1 MKKSLSGSIG
11 IVNGGSF
18 MSAVK
23 YGRIIMHID
32 VNSAFLSW
40 QAVYNLQKGDT
51 FDLRDVP
58 SVVGGSQADRRG
70 IVLAKSMPAKKYDI
84 KTGEVLW
91 QARQK
96 CPELVVVPPNYDL
109 YMKCSNML
117 YELMQDYSPKLQRFS
132 IDEMFLDYTG
142 MENHFGEPL
151 EAAHKIRER
160 IKQELGFTVNIGIGV
175 NKLTAKVAGDLKKP
189 DMVHT
194 LYPHELEAKMWPL
207 PVEDLFMVGRQT
219 KKKLNALNI
228 HTIGQLARADRKL
241 LTGKLHSFGN
251 LIWCYANG
259 IDESQ
264 VQAGY
269 FLQMKGIGNGTT
281 IRFDVTEKPVAYK
294 VILSLTES
302 VALRLR
308 AAHACCRVVCIEIRN
323 SELQNYSHQRK
334 LFTHTNITMEIYRA
348 AVELFNEAW
357 KGEKIRHLGV
367 RVTDLCSDE
376 YMQTSVF
383 DEKYTDKKHALDK
396 ALDYIRGKYGNEAV
410 MRAVFADGEFSPMSG
425 GSGGE
430 DYPLMSSI
438 L

>member
-1 MKKSLSGSIG
+1 MSTAQHKK
-11 IVNGGSF
+11 
-18 MSAVK
+18 
-23 YGRIIMHID
+23 YPRIIMHID

-51 FDLRDVP
+51 FDLREVP

-70 IVLAKSMPAKKYDI
+70 IVLAKSMPAKKYGI

-96 CPELVVVPPNYDL
+96 CPDLVVVPPNYDL

-117 YELMQDYSPKLQRFS
+117 FELVQEYSPQVQRFS
-132 IDEMFLDYTG
+132 IDEMFLDYSN
-142 MENHFGEPL
+142 MDVHFGEPL
-151 EAAHKIRER
+151 AAAHMIKDR
-160 IKQELGFTVNIGIGV
+160 IKKEMGFTVNIGIGI

-194 LYPHELEAKMWPL
+194 LYPHELKDKMWPL

-219 KKKLNALNI
+219 KKKLNAVNI
-228 HTIGQLARADRKL
+228 YTIGDLAKASRRLLADKL
-241 LTGKLHSFGN
+241 KSFGN
-251 LIWCYANG
+251 VIWCYANG
-259 IDESQ
+259 IDESR
-264 VQAGY
+264 VQSGY

-281 IRFDVTEKPVAYK
+281 IRFDVTDRIIACK
-294 VILSLTES
+294 ILLSLTES

-308 AAHACCRVVCIEIRN
+308 AARACCRVVCVEIRN
-323 SELQNYSHQRK
+323 SDLVNYSHQRR
-334 LFTHTNITMEIYRA
+334 LFSHTNITMEIYRA
-348 AVELFNEAW
+348 VVELFDEGW
-357 KGEKIRHLGV
+357 KGDRIRHLGV

-383 DEKYTDKKHALDK
+383 DEEYTDKKHALDS
-396 ALDYIRGKYGNEAV
+396 ALDSIRGKYGNDAV